1 MRSPIWFKASG
12 SEEMD
17 QLLPR
22 DELVVSQLPRASMK
36 EKNNTVCCILKQEQK
51 PSFRKSFWSKIHPA
65 RSIRREE
72 EEDKRHPPPH
82 GAVGEQAF
90 SGLGW
95 REHSRLISDHVET
108 SSGSFCKC

>member
-1 MRSPIWFKASG
+1 
-12 SEEMD
+12 MD

-36 EKNNTVCCILKQEQK
+36 EKKQHCVLHTEPRAKAKLQEVFLEQNTPCQEHKERGRGGQEA
-51 PSFRKSFWSKIHPA
+51 PTTTW
-65 RSIRREE
+65 
-72 EEDKRHPPPH
+72 
-82 GAVGEQAF
+82 AVGEQAF

-95 REHSRLISDHVET
+95 REHSGLISDHVET